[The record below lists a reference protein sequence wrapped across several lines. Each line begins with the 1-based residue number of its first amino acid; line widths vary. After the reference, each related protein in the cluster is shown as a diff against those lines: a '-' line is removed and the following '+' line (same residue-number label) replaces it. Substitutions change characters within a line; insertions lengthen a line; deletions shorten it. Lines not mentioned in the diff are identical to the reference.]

1 MKVDGD
7 AELRLPF
14 VVIWRETG
22 CPVLSHQLNRGRA
35 RRFGFVLCYP
45 SAARNVSQLRTSL
58 GVNFQLVLFW
68 LLLQECG
75 GESRCQVYLCSRESR
90 KTRHLSERAT
100 HVFKYNK
107 LELTPQT
114 RGGGGGWLVW
124 VGGCVK
130 PDRGTERDTGRDR
143 ERERGRDRE
152 RERESEGGRK
162 GGRYGL
168 GTYNPHDGILC
179 GILEDI
185 FDVWG

>member
-114 RGGGGGWLVW
+114 RGGGGGLVG
-124 VGGCVK
+124 VGGWVCET
-130 PDRGTERDTGRDR
+130 RQRHRERHREGQRERERERQRER
-143 ERERGRDRE
+143 ERERGREEGRE
-152 RERESEGGRK
+152 VW
-162 GGRYGL
+162 L
-168 GTYNPHDGILC
+168 G
-179 GILEDI
+179 
-185 FDVWG
+185 DVQST